1 MGGFLNEANVEV
13 VIHRALGRTGSQM
26 VSAAKKM
33 RNAGT
38 EKGGTGCGATGQG
51 CLGLPVRMPTTFSA
65 LRRNLVRIHCQ
76 TYPRYRGPY
85 PN

>member
-38 EKGGTGCGATGQG
+38 ERGGDWPRSHRS
-51 CLGLPVRMPTTFSA
+51 GLPVRMPTTFSA

-85 PN
+85 SK